1 MYKRG
6 SFPQGQV
13 TSLYEFIQEVYTRLY
28 RYLHGC
34 HVTRTLQLWKPPPIH
49 CHVKAFPSLGLLW
62 WKWPGSWKT
71 LMVVDS
77 NFFCISNSW
86 SRSPFGVF
94 WFFFFYKKEK
104 KKKIPKL
111 NLLVFYKI
119 NMLSLRIC
127 CEINTTIIGKN
138 TIFLNKFFS
147 FVYKSKHLH
156 SKEEPHTHFTQLYS
170 SAYQCRE
177 RNVLSVRPPRWATDN
192 RTSKGLCLW
201 LLKNNLSVLLDCYT
215 EVNQLLQDTFQPTF
229 QTTNTRDCNRDSTG

>member
-1 MYKRG
+1 MD
-6 SFPQGQV
+6 V
-13 TSLYEFIQEVYTRLY
+13 TSQGPYSFESLPPFTVMSKHFQVLGFCGESGLAVGRHLWLLIVIFSASLI
-28 RYLHGC
+28 HGLAA
-34 HVTRTLQLWKPPPIH
+34 H
-49 CHVKAFPSLGLLW
+49 LG
-62 WKWPGSWKT
+62 
-71 LMVVDS
+71 
-77 NFFCISNSW
+77 FF
-86 SRSPFGVF
+86 G
-94 WFFFFYKKEK
+94 FFFYKKEK